1 MTNIAQISEMQ
12 LNEKLCT
19 HVKVNRSVGPG
30 NIRGK
35 DSDNDFVFGGKGVF
49 SLPIFTMNSKKVYYR

>member
-1 MTNIAQISEMQ
+1 MRN
-12 LNEKLCT
+12 C
-19 HVKVNRSVGPG
+19 VKYTCKSQQKCRP
-30 NIRGK
+30 REYKGK